1 MIAKEDRKVV
11 VTGMGMITP
20 IGNNVEQSWRNLLE
34 EQSGI
39 ERITLFDTE
48 GFSCKIAGQVKD
60 ETYHTDLPYSR
71 GTYFGLAASKEALED
86 GNVINDADILD
97 EMAVFLGNS
106 GARTGLD
113 EFSGEFKARNL
124 KELTLRNL
132 NSDRQFDK
140 SRYSAAAETIAKE
153 FKLYGGCY
161 SITTACASGT
171 QAIGMAYESIK
182 AGENTVVLAGGCD
195 AMITEIDL
203 MGFCMLGAVTSEY
216 NEKQSNGSR
225 PFNKDR
231 SGFVLGEGAGML
243 ILEEKKHA
251 LDRKAK
257 IYAEVVGFGNAISGY
272 SILDTPPNGENL
284 AQAMEIALAEAGINK
299 KQIGYINAH
308 GTSTRD
314 NDSSESAAVTRVF
327 GEDTMNIPISS
338 TKASTGHLIS
348 GAGAI
353 EAILSIMAL
362 KDQCL
367 PPTLNLED
375 IDGKCSLLHIHK
387 PLKST
392 IDYAMSNSLG
402 FGGSNASVIFRR
414 AENEL

>member
-1 MIAKEDRKVV
+1 MSKEDRKVV
-11 VTGMGMITP
+11 VTGMGMICP
-20 IGNNVEQSWRNLLE
+20 IGNNVAQSWENLLNGK
-34 EQSGI
+34 SGI
-39 ERITLFDTE
+39 QRITLFDTD

-60 ETYHTDLPYSR
+60 ESYDTDLPYSR
-71 GTYFGLAASKEALED
+71 GTYFGLTASKEALQD
-86 GNVINDADILD
+86 ANLINDGEILE
-97 EMAVFLGNS
+97 EMAVYIGNS
-106 GARTGLD
+106 GNRTGLND
-113 EFSGEFKARNL
+113 FSKEFQARNL
-124 KELTLRNL
+124 KELTLKNL
-132 NSDRQFDK
+132 NSDSQFDK
-140 SRYSAAAETIAKE
+140 SRYSAAAETIAKKL
-153 FKLYGGCY
+153 KLYGGCY

-171 QAIGMAYESIK
+171 QAIGLAYESIK

-216 NEKQSNGSR
+216 NDNPLKGSR

-243 ILEEKKHA
+243 ILEEKEHA
-251 LDRKAK
+251 LKRNAK
-257 IYAEVVGFGNAISGY
+257 IYAEIAGFGNAISGY

-284 AQAMEIALAEAGINK
+284 AQAMRIALAEAGIDK
-299 KQIGYINAH
+299 MQIGYINAH

-314 NDSSESAAVTRVF
+314 NDSSEAAAVIEVY

-353 EAILSIMAL
+353 EAVFSIMAL
-362 KDQCL
+362 NDQCL

-375 IDGKCSLLHIHK
+375 IDGKCSLFHIHK
-387 PLKST
+387 ALKREVN
-392 IDYAMSNSLG
+392 YVMSNSLG

-414 AENEL
+414 IAK

>member
-1 MIAKEDRKVV
+1 MSEKERKVV
-11 VTGMGMITP
+11 ITGMGMLSP
-20 IGNNVEQSWRNLLE
+20 VGNNVAQSWKSLLE
-34 EQSGI
+34 GRSGI
-39 ERITLFDTE
+39 GRITLFDAG

-60 ETYHTDLPYSR
+60 QAYSTDLPYSR
-71 GTYFGLAASKEALED
+71 GTYFGLAAAKEALED
-86 GNVINDADILD
+86 SAVIADREILD
-97 EMAVFLGNS
+97 EMAVFIGSS
-106 GARTGLD
+106 GARTGLK
-113 EFSGEFKARNL
+113 EFSKEFHAGNL

-132 NSDRQFDK
+132 NSQGQFDK
-140 SRYSAAAETIAKE
+140 NRYSAAAETIAK
-153 FKLYGGCY
+153 KYRIYGGCY
-161 SITTACASGT
+161 SVTTACASGT
-171 QAIGMAYESIK
+171 QAIGLAYESIR
-182 AGENTVVLAGGCD
+182 AGENKVVLAGGCD

-203 MGFCMLGAVTSEY
+203 MGFCMLGAVTGEY
-216 NEKQSNGSR
+216 NENPSKGSR

-243 ILEEKKHA
+243 VLEEKEHA
-251 LDRKAK
+251 LSRNAK
-257 IYAEVVGFGNAISGY
+257 IYAEFAGFGNAISGY

-284 AQAMEIALAEAGINK
+284 AQAMRAALKEAGIDK

-314 NDSSESAAVTRVF
+314 NDSSEAAAVYEMF
-327 GEDTMNIPISS
+327 GEDTMSIPISS

-353 EAILSIMAL
+353 EAIFTIMSL

-375 IDGKCSLLHIHK
+375 IDGKCALFHIREA
-387 PLKST
+387 LKRK

-414 AENEL
+414 AEE